1 MSHFPAP
8 VSEPVHEDWTRVL
21 VEDWEWTFRMYETE
35 YRIFVPAGV
44 RYEPSIPTP
53 AEGAIPADRLEP
65 ASLPHDVIYKL
76 KGRLDRPDYDVL
88 ASRWQGEW
96 HRRPTVSRKYADD
109 LFRLILQELGVASWR
124 TWLAY
129 KAVRWFGRPAWNEE
143 DDFTLPEQIIKD
155 NG

>member
-21 VEDWEWTFRMYETE
+21 VEGWEWVFRMRGTE

-44 RYEPSIPTP
+44 RYEPSIPTF
-53 AEGAIPADRLEP
+53 AEGVIPADRLEP
-65 ASLPHDVIYKL
+65 ASLPHDVLYKL
-76 KGRLDRPDYDVL
+76 QGDLSRPEYPVL
-88 ASRWQGEW
+88 ASRWQGTW

-109 LFRLILQELGVASWR
+109 LFRLILQKLGVVSWR

-129 KAVRWFGRPAWNEE
+129 KAVRWFGRPAWDEKDQFSLPKKLFPNE
-143 DDFTLPEQIIKD
+143 
-155 NG
+155 